1 LKEYPLEFN
10 GIKIDPIIF
19 TQGFVPGCNI
29 KICHGQCCNWGVYMD
44 EPFKEIVMKFENE
57 IKDVMDEHQTR
68 DTSKWFETEHEPDED
83 FPSGYAIGT
92 ELYETPQGI
101 TQCVFK
107 DKRGFCSIQVA
118 AVKNHMH
125 KWAIKPKYCIMYPL
139 TIIEN
144 VLTFDDDHAAK
155 LDYCGVDK
163 KENFSQTIF
172 EAMTE
177 EITFIM
183 GADGYAYLNE
193 YYQKQYKHKKRFS

>member
-1 LKEYPLEFN
+1 MKEYPLEFN

-19 TQGFVPGCNI
+19 TQGFVPGCNM

-44 EPFKEIVMKFENE
+44 KPFKDIIMKFEDE
-57 IKDVMDEHQTR
+57 IKSVMDEHQVKDST
-68 DTSKWFETEHEPDED
+68 KWFETEIEEDED
-83 FPSGYAIGT
+83 FPSGLAIGT
-92 ELYETPQGI
+92 ELYETPHGI
-101 TQCVFK
+101 SQCVFK

-118 AVKNHMH
+118 ADKNNMH

-139 TIIEN
+139 TIIDN
-144 VLTFDDDHAAK
+144 VLTYDDDHAAK

-163 KENFSQTIF
+163 KQNFSQTVF

-177 EITFIM
+177 EITFIL
-183 GADGYAYLNE
+183 GADGYAYINE

>member
-1 LKEYPLEFN
+1 MKEYPLEFN

-19 TQGFVPGCNI
+19 TQGFVPGCNM

-44 EPFKEIVMKFENE
+44 KPFKDIIMKFEDE
-57 IKDVMDEHQTR
+57 IKGVMDEHQVKDST
-68 DTSKWFETEHEPDED
+68 KWFETEIEEDED
-83 FPSGYAIGT
+83 FPSGLAIGT
-92 ELYETPQGI
+92 ELYETPHGI
-101 TQCVFK
+101 SQCVFK

-118 AVKNHMH
+118 ADKNNMH

-139 TIIEN
+139 TIIDN
-144 VLTFDDDHAAK
+144 VLTYDDDHAAK

-163 KENFSQTIF
+163 KQNFSQTVF

-177 EITFIM
+177 EITFIL
-183 GADGYAYLNE
+183 GADGYAYINE

>member
-1 LKEYPLEFN
+1 MKEYPLEFN

-19 TQGFVPGCNI
+19 TQGFVPGCNM
-29 KICHGQCCNWGVYMD
+29 KICHGQCCNWGVYLD
-44 EPFKEIVMKFENE
+44 KPFKDIIMKFEKEIV
-57 IKDVMDEHQTR
+57 DVMDEHQIKDST
-68 DTSKWFETEHEPDED
+68 KWFETEIEEDED
-83 FPSGYAIGT
+83 FPSGFAIGT
-92 ELYETPQGI
+92 ELYETPHGI
-101 TQCVFK
+101 SQCVFK

-118 AVKNHMH
+118 ADKNHMH

-139 TIIEN
+139 TIIDN
-144 VLTFDDDHAAK
+144 VLTYDDDHAAK

-163 KENFSQTIF
+163 KENFSQTVF

-177 EITFIM
+177 EITFIL